1 MPGKIFRKFVLSV
14 IEIVLT
20 RMGRERRGQA
30 EVLEIKLIISKVRNF
45 LSKKKIDYNHSKRVI
60 WIDLMYLKIHIYI
73 SKGQRNNESFRER
86 IKSSPDISQ
95 EISHPTMRRITE

>member
-1 MPGKIFRKFVLSV
+1 MPGKIFRKVVLSV

-45 LSKKKIDYNHSKRVI
+45 LSKKK
-60 WIDLMYLKIHIYI
+60 
-73 SKGQRNNESFRER
+73 
-86 IKSSPDISQ
+86 
-95 EISHPTMRRITE
+95 

>member
-1 MPGKIFRKFVLSV
+1 MPGKIFRKVVLSV

-45 LSKKKIDYNHSKRVI
+45 LSKKNRLQPQQKS
-60 WIDLMYLKIHIYI
+60 YL
-73 SKGQRNNESFRER
+73 
-86 IKSSPDISQ
+86 D
-95 EISHPTMRRITE
+95 

>member
-1 MPGKIFRKFVLSV
+1 MLGKIFRKVVLSV

-45 LSKKKIDYNHSKRVI
+45 LSKKNRLQPQQKSYLDWFDVSK
-60 WIDLMYLKIHIYI
+60 DTYLHI
-73 SKGQRNNESFRER
+73 
-86 IKSSPDISQ
+86 
-95 EISHPTMRRITE
+95 

>member
-1 MPGKIFRKFVLSV
+1 MPGKIFRKVVLSV

-45 LSKKKIDYNHSKRVI
+45 LSKKNRLQPQQKSYLDWFDVSK
-60 WIDLMYLKIHIYI
+60 DTYLHI
-73 SKGQRNNESFRER
+73 
-86 IKSSPDISQ
+86 
-95 EISHPTMRRITE
+95 